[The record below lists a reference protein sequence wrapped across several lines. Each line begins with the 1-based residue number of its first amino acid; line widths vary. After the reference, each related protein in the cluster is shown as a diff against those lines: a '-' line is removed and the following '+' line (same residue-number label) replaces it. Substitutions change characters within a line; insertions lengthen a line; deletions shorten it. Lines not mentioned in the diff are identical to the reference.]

1 MVEFEREYR
10 FRNNCS
16 GYVARAKTY
25 GTDTG
30 YGNDT
35 SLEIKLESDRWQYV
49 EPLLYDIRYAGIW
62 TAEEV
67 DEFVRREL
75 VEKFQARFE

>member
-10 FRNNCS
+10 FRNDWS
-16 GYVARAKTY
+16 GYVAKAKTHESH
-25 GTDTG
+25 TG

-35 SLEIKLESDRWQYV
+35 SLSVELESDTGLYV
-49 EPLLYDIRYAGIW
+49 EPLLYDIRYTGIW

-67 DEFVRREL
+67 DAFVRQEL
-75 VEKFQARFE
+75 ESRFRARFE